1 MPVDGQ
7 SRGQLLEM
15 ARPNRLPSKVT
26 FDDVVSVSNATG
38 AAADVSSA
46 TTKGAWSKSTSGGRV
61 KRAIYYIIDR
71 SKCLFFLLYI
81 LTVLIRMMIYLEHMF
96 GEISLLELVLEPFD
110 GTL

>member
-26 FDDVVSVSNATG
+26 FDDVVSVSNASG

-46 TTKGAWSKSTSGGRV
+46 TTKGA
-61 KRAIYYIIDR
+61 
-71 SKCLFFLLYI
+71 
-81 LTVLIRMMIYLEHMF
+81 
-96 GEISLLELVLEPFD
+96 
-110 GTL
+110 